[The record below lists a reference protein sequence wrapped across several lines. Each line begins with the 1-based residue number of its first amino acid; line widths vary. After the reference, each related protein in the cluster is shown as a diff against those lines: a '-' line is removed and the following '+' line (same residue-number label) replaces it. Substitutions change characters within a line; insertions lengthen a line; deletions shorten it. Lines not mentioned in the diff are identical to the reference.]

1 MKYQAI
7 HHTKMVRLG
16 RLVGSRLLA
25 VGIVESVIAL
35 TVTQTP
41 RGDIG
46 ALTDAEIEEWVGWE
60 GEPGAMIRALIESRW
75 LDECTVHRLI
85 LHDWAHHAPKF
96 VNQRRDRAE
105 EKKGMEPYFYVPVKP
120 VKMPVIPVRAPTG
133 PDGNHRAPT
142 VAIGPVSCTVLS
154 SPVLSSPVLT
164 QSDESTP
171 IEPTKPTL
179 TPQQQALDAKLKAMF
194 PKKGDK

>member
-1 MKYQAI
+1 VKYQAI
-7 HHTKMVRLG
+7 HHTKMIRLG

-60 GEPGAMIRALIESRW
+60 GEPGAMIRALVEARW

-96 VNQRRDRAE
+96 VIQRRDRAE
-105 EKKGMEPYFYVPVKP
+105 EKRGMEPFFHVPVKP
-120 VKMPVIPVRAPTG
+120 VKMPDIPVRSPTV
-133 PDGNHRAPT
+133 PDGPQREPT
-142 VAIGPVSCTVLS
+142 VANGPVSCTVLS
-154 SPVLSSPVLT
+154 CSVLSSPVLT
-164 QSDESTP
+164 QSESS
-171 IEPTKPTL
+171 EPAKTLTL

-194 PKKGDK
+194 PKKEGK